1 MHTNRRIILLIF
13 LVVTCTLAGYI
24 FMVVIPSRLAEKS
37 YAGAKQIGEDLRK
50 AFQITPEITVNNTVV
65 LQQQTPVMELATVTQ
80 KFRHE
85 YVWENQWAGST
96 KKITIKGTFV
106 AKAGFDLNKKFRVD
120 ITGSQAVVTLP
131 PPQLLSL
138 TSQGDVTFE
147 DENGLWNWI
156 DTNDRTRAMNAFLE
170 DARRFGETADF
181 VADAQKTFES
191 RVGEIF
197 QSHGKTATVLYTN
210 TASLSKQ

>member
-191 RVGEIF
+191 RVDEIF

-210 TASLSKQ
+210 TVSLSQQ